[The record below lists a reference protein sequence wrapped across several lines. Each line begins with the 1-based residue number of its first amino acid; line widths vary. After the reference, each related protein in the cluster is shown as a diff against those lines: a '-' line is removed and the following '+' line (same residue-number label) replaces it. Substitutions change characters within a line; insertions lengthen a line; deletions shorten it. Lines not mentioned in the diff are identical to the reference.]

1 MLTRKIDGD
10 IIRLFKEIE
19 QSEVNKMAFN
29 YQKLLGRITEKM
41 GSQAEFARRMGL
53 SERTISLKLN
63 GKVPFKQN
71 EIVKASSLLEIDNS
85 DIAAYFFT
93 VNVQ

>member
-1 MLTRKIDGD
+1 
-10 IIRLFKEIE
+10 
-19 QSEVNKMAFN
+19 MAFN

-41 GSQAEFARRMGL
+41 GSQAEFARRMEL

-71 EIVKASSLLEIDNS
+71 EIVKASNLLEIDNS
-85 DIAAYFFT
+85 DIAAYFLQCMFND
-93 VNVQ
+93 V

>member
-1 MLTRKIDGD
+1 
-10 IIRLFKEIE
+10 
-19 QSEVNKMAFN
+19 MAFN

-41 GSQAEFARRMGL
+41 GTQAEFARRMEL

-71 EIVKASSLLEIDNS
+71 EIVKASNLLEIDNS

-93 VNVQ
+93 VYVQ

>member
-1 MLTRKIDGD
+1 
-10 IIRLFKEIE
+10 
-19 QSEVNKMAFN
+19 MAFN
-29 YQKLLGRITEKM
+29 YQKLRGRITEKM
-41 GSQAEFARRMGL
+41 GSQAEFARRMEL

-71 EIVKASSLLEIDNS
+71 EIVKASNLLEIDNS

-93 VNVQ
+93 VYAQ

>member
-1 MLTRKIDGD
+1 
-10 IIRLFKEIE
+10 
-19 QSEVNKMAFN
+19 MAFN

-41 GSQAEFARRMGL
+41 GSQAEFARRMEL
-53 SERTISLKLN
+53 PERTISLKLN

-71 EIVKASSLLEIDNS
+71 EIVKASNLLEIDNS

-93 VNVQ
+93 VCVQ

>member
-1 MLTRKIDGD
+1 
-10 IIRLFKEIE
+10 
-19 QSEVNKMAFN
+19 MAFN
-29 YQKLLGRITEKM
+29 YRKLLGRITEKM

-71 EIVKASSLLEIDNS
+71 EIVKASNLLEIDNS

-93 VNVQ
+93 VYVQ

>member
-1 MLTRKIDGD
+1 
-10 IIRLFKEIE
+10 
-19 QSEVNKMAFN
+19 MAFN

-41 GSQAEFARRMGL
+41 GSQAEFARRMEL
-53 SERTISLKLN
+53 CERTISLKLN

-71 EIVKASSLLEIDNS
+71 EIVKASNLLEIDNS

-93 VNVQ
+93 VYVQ

>member
-1 MLTRKIDGD
+1 
-10 IIRLFKEIE
+10 
-19 QSEVNKMAFN
+19 MAFN

-41 GSQAEFARRMGL
+41 GSQAEFARRMEL

-71 EIVKASSLLEIDNS
+71 EIVKASNLLEIDNS
-85 DIAAYFFT
+85 DIATYFFT
-93 VNVQ
+93 VYVQLYLTTGGLR

>member
-1 MLTRKIDGD
+1 
-10 IIRLFKEIE
+10 
-19 QSEVNKMAFN
+19 MAFN

-41 GSQAEFARRMGL
+41 GSQAEFARRMEL

-71 EIVKASSLLEIDNS
+71 EIVKASNLLEIDNS

-93 VNVQ
+93 VYVQ

>member
-1 MLTRKIDGD
+1 
-10 IIRLFKEIE
+10 
-19 QSEVNKMAFN
+19 MAFN

-41 GSQAEFARRMGL
+41 GSQAEFARRMEL

-71 EIVKASSLLEIDNS
+71 EIVKASNLLEIDNS
-85 DIAAYFFT
+85 DIAVYFFT
-93 VNVQ
+93 VYVQ

>member
-1 MLTRKIDGD
+1 
-10 IIRLFKEIE
+10 
-19 QSEVNKMAFN
+19 MAFN

-41 GSQAEFARRMGL
+41 GSQAEFARRMEL

-71 EIVKASSLLEIDNS
+71 EIVKASNLLEIDNS
-85 DIAAYFFT
+85 EIAAYFFT
-93 VNVQ
+93 VYVQ

>member
-1 MLTRKIDGD
+1 
-10 IIRLFKEIE
+10 
-19 QSEVNKMAFN
+19 MAFN

-41 GSQAEFARRMGL
+41 GSQAEFARRMEL

-71 EIVKASSLLEIDNS
+71 EIVKASNLLEIDNS
-85 DIAAYFFT
+85 DIAAFLQYMF
-93 VNVQ
+93 NDI

>member
-1 MLTRKIDGD
+1 
-10 IIRLFKEIE
+10 
-19 QSEVNKMAFN
+19 MAFN
-29 YQKLLGRITEKM
+29 YQKLLGRIVEKM

-71 EIVKASSLLEIDNS
+71 EIVEASSLLEIENS
-85 DIAAYFFT
+85 DIAEYFFT
-93 VNVQ
+93 MIVQ

>member
-1 MLTRKIDGD
+1 
-10 IIRLFKEIE
+10 
-19 QSEVNKMAFN
+19 MAFN

-41 GSQAEFARRMGL
+41 GSQAEFARRMEL

-63 GKVPFKQN
+63 GKIPFKQN
-71 EIVKASSLLEIDNS
+71 EIVKASNLLEIDNS

-93 VNVQ
+93 VYVQ